1 MSDLEGLDEAAL
13 QAMLDQATTYE
24 DRSRIRQVL
33 RKIKRD
39 SGKVVGR
46 QGQRGASVYSRFRGQ
61 GSLPSKQASPKN
73 FIITETSEQPKSVR
87 TLHVCVVF

>member
-1 MSDLEGLDEAAL
+1 MSPLAL
-13 QAMLDQATTYE
+13 QLDQATSYE

-46 QGQRGASVYSRFRGQ
+46 QGQRGASVYNRFRGQ
-61 GSLPSKQASPKN
+61 GSLPSTQASPKS
-73 FIITETSEQPKSVR
+73 FIITETSEQTKSVR
-87 TLHVCVVF
+87 TVHVCVVLNHE